1 MIIEAFPHWMSCE
14 STGKAVTPAESFN
27 NELSG
32 TKAEKGITEWEAATA
47 ETKPSAA
54 KAVAEARG

>member
-1 MIIEAFPHWMSCE
+1 MSCE